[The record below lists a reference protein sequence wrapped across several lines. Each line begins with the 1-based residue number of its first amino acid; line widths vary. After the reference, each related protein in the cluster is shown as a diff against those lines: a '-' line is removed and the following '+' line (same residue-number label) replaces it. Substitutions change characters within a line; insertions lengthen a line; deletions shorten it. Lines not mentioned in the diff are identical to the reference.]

1 MDTNDLLNL
10 FLKGCKNKNKKSF
23 EWICLLLKQ
32 LEFTVLN
39 VSQVNK
45 EEAIILFSF
54 CRYHYIRPNF
64 TTLNNFIEQIEKAI
78 NLF

>member
-1 MDTNDLLNL
+1 MDTNDLFILI
-10 FLKGCKNKNKKSF
+10 LKGCKNKNKKSF

-45 EEAIILFSF
+45 EEAIIFV
-54 CRYHYIRPNF
+54 
-64 TTLNNFIEQIEKAI
+64 
-78 NLF
+78 

>member
-45 EEAIILFSF
+45 EEAIILCLAFAG
-54 CRYHYIRPNF
+54 
-64 TTLNNFIEQIEKAI
+64 TTTSGQISRH
-78 NLF
+78 

>member
-1 MDTNDLLNL
+1 MDTNDLLIL
-10 FLKGCKNKNKKSF
+10 ILKGCKNKNKKCF

-45 EEAIILFSF
+45 EE
-54 CRYHYIRPNF
+54 YHYIRPNF